1 MRGRIAKRLTGLLFL
16 AAVTTIPASA
26 QQTPSGHE
34 FTVLMDNMS
43 FGRLPDGAKVGDT
56 IIWVN
61 NDTVL
66 HTVTA
71 RDGSFDVRLQPGKR
85 GRSVLTKAGTI
96 GLFCIFHPMM
106 RGTLRVAA
114 S

>member
-1 MRGRIAKRLTGLLFL
+1 MGRINARTLITLAFL
-16 AAVTTIPASA
+16 AAATAVPAGA
-26 QQTPSGHE
+26 QQAGGGRE
-34 FTVLMDNMS
+34 FTVQMDNMS
-43 FGRLPDGAKVGDT
+43 FGRLPQDAKVGDT
-56 IIWVN
+56 IVWVN
-61 NDTVL
+61 NDTVQ

-96 GLFCIFHPMM
+96 GLYCIFHPMM
-106 RGTLRVAA
+106 RGSLRVAA

>member
-1 MRGRIAKRLTGLLFL
+1 MGRINARTLITLAFL
-16 AAVTTIPASA
+16 DAATAMPAGA
-26 QQTPSGHE
+26 QQSGGGRE
-34 FTVLMDNMS
+34 FTVQMDNMS
-43 FGRLPDGAKVGDT
+43 FGRLPTDAKVGDT

-61 NDTVL
+61 NDTVQ

-85 GRSVLTKAGTI
+85 GRSVLTKAGNI
-96 GLFCIFHPMM
+96 GLYCIFHPMM